1 MIQYIKG
8 NLFTSNAKVIVNTV
22 NTVGVMGKGIAA
34 DFKKYYPDMFEEY
47 KVLCDNGTFDI
58 GNLFLY
64 KTPNKWVLNFPTKK
78 HWRGKSTLEYIE
90 KGLEQLVRD
99 STKLQITDIAMPKLG
114 CGNGGLKWESQVKPL
129 VEKYLKKAPINVSIY
144 DFDKDITPE
153 YLKPKDIEEWL
164 MSNPENLT
172 FKLFFED
179 LKSIYK
185 VDSLFS
191 EKAILAK
198 QEYEI
203 NYHSKENVF
212 ELSRKD
218 LQIILSK
225 DDIKTIFSTL
235 KNQGKLCLNDLYS
248 TLFIYGDIILDF
260 FLELPYIVKNED
272 KIVLNYTKKSDE
284 LEVLEFDD

>member
-34 DFKKYYPDMFEEY
+34 DFKKYYPEMFQQY
-47 KVLCDNGTFDI
+47 KELCNKGLFDT

-64 KTPNKWVLNFPTKK
+64 KTPNKWILNFPTKK

-90 KGLEQLVRD
+90 KGLQQLVKD
-99 STKLQITDIAMPKLG
+99 ATKLQITDIAMPKLG
-114 CGNGGLKWESQVKPL
+114 CGNGGLDWETQVKPL

-144 DFDKDITPE
+144 DFDKNIIPE

-185 VDSLFS
+185 VDTLFN
-191 EKAILAK
+191 EKVLLAE
-198 QEYEI
+198 QEYEVSYDSNDNI
-203 NYHSKENVF
+203 F
-212 ELSRKD
+212 ILSSKD
-218 LQIILSK
+218 LKIILSEN
-225 DDIKTIFSTL
+225 DIKTMFFTL
-235 KNQGKLCLNDLYS
+235 KKQGKLCTNDLYN
-248 TLFIYGDIILDF
+248 TLFIYSEIILDF
-260 FLELPYIVKNED
+260 FLKLPYVLKNED
-272 KIVLNYTKKSDE
+272 KIVLNYTKKSE
-284 LEVLEFDD
+284 EPEVLEFDD